1 MSELNQRR
9 SLRATFAGDV
19 RELVQ
24 PDRVHRSVYLDQEI
38 FELEMSTLF
47 EQSWLYVGHE
57 SQIPNPG
64 DFVTLTLARKPV
76 VLTRHRDG
84 VVHVLFNRCGH
95 RGAVVTNEAKGNTKV
110 FRCSYHGWSFTTDG
124 ALAGVPMR
132 QGYRDCVDLK
142 DPQLGMVQLP
152 RVGSYQGFVFASF
165 AENGVPLE
173 QFLGPLKKQIDDL
186 AALSPEGELLVTGGV
201 HRYVFRGNWK
211 HQIENLNDMY
221 HPFFSHASTIRE
233 DGKQFKRR
241 SGDEEGPQVGTD
253 SGSSPAKI
261 FDTIPLWSFPHGHS
275 YSGNMPFS
283 DKRSGVEFDR
293 YRALLLARHGTDK
306 VDSVLN
312 PDWHN
317 IVIYPNLC
325 LQSAAQHIRVINP
338 VAVDRTEVY
347 VFPILLKGAP
357 DQLNRDVIKYL
368 NTTHS
373 AASMIQTDDLEAF
386 RRIQVGLEADGFEW
400 SVFARGIAQDRDLG
414 DGVGNGAEASELPVR
429 NQYKA
434 WLQYLTKENA

>member
-1 MSELNQRR
+1 MSQEIVHK
-9 SLRATFAGDV
+9 SLRPAFAGNVKDLV
-19 RELVQ
+19 RA
-24 PDRVHRSVYLDQEI
+24 DRVHRSVYLDPEI
-38 FELEMSTLF
+38 FELEMQTIF

-57 SQIPNPG
+57 SQIPDSG

-84 VVHVLFNRCGH
+84 AVHVLFNRCGH
-95 RGAVVTNEAKGNTKV
+95 RGAVVCNEAKGNAKV

-132 QGYRDCVDLK
+132 QGYRDCVDMK

-152 RVGSYQGFVFASF
+152 RVASYQGFIFASF
-165 AENGVPLE
+165 IGEGIALE

-186 AALSPEGELLVTGGV
+186 VALSPDNALLVTGGV

-211 HQIENLNDMY
+211 HQLENLNDMY

-233 DGKQFKRR
+233 DGKQFRRR
-241 SGDEEGPQVGTD
+241 SGDDDGPQVGSD
-253 SGSSPAKI
+253 SGTSPAKI
-261 FDTIPLWSFPHGHS
+261 FDAIPLWSYPYGHS
-275 YSGNMPFS
+275 YCGNMPFPE
-283 DKRSGVEFDR
+283 KRSGTEFEQ
-293 YRALLLARHGTDK
+293 YRASLEARHGARKTDEI
-306 VDSVLN
+306 LR

-317 IVIYPNLC
+317 VIIYPNLC

-338 VAVDRTEVY
+338 ISVDRTEVY

-357 DQLNRDVIKYL
+357 DKLNRDVIKYL

-386 RRIQVGLEADGFEW
+386 QRIQIGLEADGFEW
-400 SVFARGIAQDRDLG
+400 SLFARGIVQDREVSE
-414 DGVGNGAEASELPVR
+414 GVHTASEASELPVR
-429 NQYKA
+429 NQYRA
-434 WLQYLTKENA
+434 WVQYLSKETL